1 MGSTQFPLHE
11 WMIYSTSCCCL
22 RQVESP
28 RTNRNPQLMAISPF
42 WGGSSQWIVDE
53 KSQRPTPLP
62 STGTVL
68 KPSSRVFLR
77 IDLITGM
84 HDSPDCYVLPLSS
97 GVATDTS
104 GRSWILMP
112 TSWHP
117 PATDVKRS
125 PLSNAYKQDYNWEFP
140 SSNRQHLYCCVL
152 HPTAHLTT
160 QVGRPSEDSGLVWF
174 VL

>member
-1 MGSTQFPLHE
+1 
-11 WMIYSTSCCCL
+11 MIYSTSCYCL

-42 WGGSSQWIVDE
+42 WGGSSQWIMDE
-53 KSQRPTPLP
+53 KLQRPTPLP
-62 STGTVL
+62 STGAVL

-77 IDLITGM
+77 LTL
-84 HDSPDCYVLPLSS
+84 LPEYMTAQSVTYSSLSS
-97 GVATDTS
+97 GVVTDTS

-112 TSWHP
+112 TFWHP
-117 PATDVKRS
+117 PAADVKRS

-152 HPTAHLTT
+152 HPTAHLTP
-160 QVGRPSEDSGLVWF
+160 QPSEEVGRPSEDSGLVWL
-174 VL
+174 VS